1 LDDATK
7 EKIVEQAFEIAK
19 VSEENRGDIQ
29 IEWDIEKDERK
40 AEIEFV
46 YNGTK
51 FDFEFD
57 FDGTLLEYKLE
68 IEATV
73 TPGAD
78 DYKQKLNDLIREK
91 LSFLNLPDIELNW
104 EIDEQEGAIVEY
116 KSVYESRLTGATYE
130 FEIKIDINTGA
141 VLKID
146 YEVDYD

>member
-1 LDDATK
+1 MDDATK

-29 IEWDIEKDERK
+29 IEWDIEEDERK
-40 AEIEFV
+40 AEVEFV

-78 DYKQKLNDLIREK
+78 DYKDKLNDLIREK

-104 EIDEQEGAIVEY
+104 EKDEQEGSIVEY

-146 YEVDYD
+146 YEGDYD